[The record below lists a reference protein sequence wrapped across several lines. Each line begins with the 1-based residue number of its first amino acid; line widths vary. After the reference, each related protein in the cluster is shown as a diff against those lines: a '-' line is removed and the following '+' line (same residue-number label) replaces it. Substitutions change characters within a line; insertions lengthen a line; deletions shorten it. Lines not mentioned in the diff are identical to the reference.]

1 MSPTPFVY
9 VLGVH
14 NNFICQSLNLSVAN
28 INIASDK
35 AKSTIGFIVNYIN
48 MLVPTE
54 VTSDIYAQLFEMV
67 HMLKLLAMYRI

>member
-35 AKSTIGFIVNYIN
+35 AKSTIGFIANNVNF
-48 MLVPTE
+48 VPTE
-54 VTSDIYAQLFEMV
+54 VTSDI
-67 HMLKLLAMYRI
+67 